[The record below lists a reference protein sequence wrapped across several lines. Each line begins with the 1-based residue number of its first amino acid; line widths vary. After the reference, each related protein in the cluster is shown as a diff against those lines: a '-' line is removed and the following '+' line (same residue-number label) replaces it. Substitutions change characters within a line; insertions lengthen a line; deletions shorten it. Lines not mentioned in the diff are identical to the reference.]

1 VVCVTDR
8 YSRIIGFLDRKQTP
22 HIQYKVELPFNVPQF
37 EGLPHLR
44 LEKVDNFSI
53 FLNLA
58 FISILP

>member
-1 VVCVTDR
+1 
-8 YSRIIGFLDRKQTP
+8 
-22 HIQYKVELPFNVPQF
+22 VELPFNVPQF

-58 FISILP
+58 FMVHAVAATNRKVEASIPDKVNF